1 MSGIAENRINSN
13 PAIIVVED
21 DEGLNR
27 LIQKILQKEGFQ
39 THGALSGTDAVKMS
53 INSNGSLILLDYE
66 LKDMTGKEVI
76 ESLSKNKNNVP
87 FIIVTGQGNEMI
99 AVEMMKLG
107 AMDYLV
113 KGEGFIEILPHVIKR
128 AVQELATKTTIK
140 EAEEE
145 LRESEERFRA
155 TFEHAAVGIEHLMPG
170 GRFLRVNQRF
180 CDIVG
185 YTREELMGLNVDE
198 ITHPDFR
205 ELSSKNIGLLIEGKI
220 RNFTL
225 DKIYLR
231 KDGSEVWGKVTV
243 SLVRDASG
251 GPKYFIGVLEDITK
265 RKKAEEALQRSEER
279 FRRMTGAITDY
290 TYTVCV
296 EEGKALET
304 SHSETCVAVTG
315 YTSREF
321 ALDPYLWIEMVFEE
335 DRDLVRQQAEQVL
348 SGHFPHSKEHRIVR
362 KDGVIRW
369 VESTVVPNIDSNEC
383 TVSYDGMI
391 RDITERKRLEK
402 ALLEIEEREQR
413 RIGQDLHDD
422 LGQLLTGI
430 AFKSQV
436 LQRKLEKNLPVSAD
450 NVAEITLL
458 VNQAKD
464 QARLLSRGLLS
475 LETEEESLMSALKD
489 LAQNTERIYG
499 ISCNFSCNGVV
510 PIFNKAA
517 VTHLYRIAQEAVI
530 NAVKH
535 GKPARIDISLSR
547 KKDKVELTIK
557 DDGTGD
563 PPQPAGTDGMG
574 LHIMNYRANMI
585 GGSLDRQS
593 GTNTGTQVKCSFS
606 DKAKEKT

>member
-1 MSGIAENRINSN
+1 MSGIAENRTNSS
-13 PAIIVVED
+13 PPIIVVED
-21 DEGLNR
+21 DESLNH
-27 LIQKILQKEGFQ
+27 LVQKILQKEGFQ
-39 THGALSGTDAVKMS
+39 TQGALSGTEAIDMT
-53 INSNGSLILLDYE
+53 SNCNEALMLLDYE

-76 ESLSKNKNNVP
+76 ESLSKKNNNIP
-87 FIIVTGQGNEMI
+87 FVIVTGQGNEMI
-99 AVEMMKLG
+99 AVDMMKLG
-107 AMDYLV
+107 AVDYLV

-128 AVQELATKTTIK
+128 AVQELASKSTIK
-140 EAEEE
+140 KAEEE
-145 LRESEERFRA
+145 LRESEERFRS

-185 YTREELMGLNVDE
+185 YTREELMGLNVDD

-205 ELSSKNIGLLIEGKI
+205 DISSERIGLLIEGKI

-225 DKIYLR
+225 DQIYMR

-251 GPKYFIGVLEDITK
+251 SPKYFIGVLEDITK

-296 EEGKALET
+296 EGGKALET

-321 ALDPYLWIEMVFEE
+321 ARDPYLWIQMVFEE
-335 DRDLVRQQAEQVL
+335 DRDIVRQQAEQVR
-348 SGHFPHSKEHRIVR
+348 SGHFPHSIEHRIVR
-362 KDGVIRW
+362 KDGIMRW
-369 VESTVVPNIDSNEC
+369 VESTVVPNIDPNGRI
-383 TVSYDGMI
+383 VSYDGMI

-402 ALLEIEEREQR
+402 GLLEIEEREQR

-430 AFKSQV
+430 AFKSRG
-436 LQRKLEKNLPVSAD
+436 LQRKLEKNLPVSAG
-450 NVAEITLL
+450 NIEEITLL

-475 LETEEESLMSALKD
+475 LETEEESLVSALKD
-489 LAQNTERIYG
+489 LAQNTERIYE
-499 ISCNFSCNGVV
+499 ISCNFSCSGVV
-510 PIFNKAA
+510 PIYNKAA
-517 VTHLYRIAQEAVI
+517 VTHLYRIAQEAVT

-535 GKPARIDISLSR
+535 GKPALIDISLSR
-547 KKDKVELTIK
+547 LEDKVELTIK
-557 DDGTGD
+557 DDGTGK
-563 PPQPAGTDGMG
+563 PSQPAGTDGMG
-574 LHIMNYRANMI
+574 LQIMNYRANMI
-585 GGSLDRQS
+585 GGSLDIQS
-593 GTNTGTQVKCSFS
+593 GTNKGTQVKCYFS
-606 DKAKEKT
+606 DKAKGKK